1 MADPIDALR
10 QLLTELA
17 SPAGQSPSRATLE
30 AMLDAVDALNHE
42 PSVADQL
49 RAEIHAAEQAG
60 QLHVRQVPLSLL
72 RLLLAMVQRE
82 AGHE

>member
-1 MADPIDALR
+1 MADSIDALH

-17 SPAGQSPSRATLE
+17 NPGQLPSRSALE
-30 AMLDAVDALNHE
+30 AMLEAVDALNHE
-42 PSVADQL
+42 PGVADQL

-60 QLHVRQVPLSLL
+60 QLHVRQVPLSLA
-72 RLLLAMVQRE
+72 RLLLAMAQME

>member
-1 MADPIDALR
+1 MADSIDALH

-17 SPAGQSPSRATLE
+17 NPGQAPSRSALE
-30 AMLDAVDALNHE
+30 AMLKAVDALNHQ
-42 PSVADQL
+42 PGVADQL

-60 QLHVRQVPLSLL
+60 QLHVRQVPLSLA
-72 RLLLAMVQRE
+72 RLLLAMAQME